1 MNYATKT
8 FFINGMENVNQIIRK
23 KIVNK
28 KNWKKNN
35 EQKMHT

>member
-1 MNYATKT
+1 
-8 FFINGMENVNQIIRK
+8 MENVNQIIRK

-35 EQKMHT
+35 EQKMHTWEISINNSCKKK